1 MEDVPPRNSIS
12 CLLHEIRQG
21 FDNSWTTP
29 HFLFIPQSNKSATM
43 FKEKA
48 NEINPLKVLDVAVKR
63 IGNKLAIRRSSTDD
77 ADDSERPGDYSSFLL
92 PGPHL
97 DK

>member
-1 MEDVPPRNSIS
+1 MFPHGIQFPVFCTKFGKVLTIREQHPIF
-12 CLLHEIRQG
+12 CL
-21 FDNSWTTP
+21 F
-29 HFLFIPQSNKSATM
+29 PQSNKSATM